1 MSRTPGLGGQGLA
14 HVSTEKLKRMLKRLH
29 DGSLVCPVTQM
40 TLVVAGLPD
49 LVDEVGHLQ
58 GLDARGAMAVL
69 VAVIAERSA
78 LEKRLAK
85 LQPA

>member
-1 MSRTPGLGGQGLA
+1 MSRTPGVGGQGLA
-14 HVSTEKLKRMLKRLH
+14 HVSTEKLKRMLRRLH

-58 GLDARGAMAVL
+58 GLDARAAMAVL

-85 LQPA
+85 LQPT

>member
-1 MSRTPGLGGQGLA
+1 MSRTPGVGGQGLA
-14 HVSTEKLKRMLKRLH
+14 HVSTEKLKRLLRRLH

-58 GLDARGAMAVL
+58 GLDARAAMAVL

>member
-1 MSRTPGLGGQGLA
+1 MSRTPGVGGQGLT

-58 GLDARGAMAVL
+58 GLDARAATAVL

>member
-1 MSRTPGLGGQGLA
+1 MSRAPGVGGQGLA

-58 GLDARGAMAVL
+58 GLDARAAMAVL